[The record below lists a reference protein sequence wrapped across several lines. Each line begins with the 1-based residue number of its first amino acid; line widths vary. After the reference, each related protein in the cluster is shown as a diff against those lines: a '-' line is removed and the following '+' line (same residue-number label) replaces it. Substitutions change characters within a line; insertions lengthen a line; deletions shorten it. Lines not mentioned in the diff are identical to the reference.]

1 MLHLAYRAIVV
12 MGTMYYVFVSTAVVL
27 AATYIGSFYNGSA
40 ANVWFKVKLFAV
52 GATQMVLSQDRKWE
66 KQPDADLIKN
76 ATDLQV
82 KQVIFIRHGES
93 DWNEVL

>member
-1 MLHLAYRAIVV
+1 
-12 MGTMYYVFVSTAVVL
+12 
-27 AATYIGSFYNGSA
+27 
-40 ANVWFKVKLFAV
+40 VKLFAV

-93 DWNEVL
+93 DWNEVLQFDDDL